1 MEVPPPRAC
10 DLAAAPL
17 GPGALRPDTV
27 PKASIVLAVPVAPM
41 ISVPVP
47 VPVQEL
53 LQERG
58 NLSPRNRKKVILDL

>member
-17 GPGALRPDTV
+17 GPGALRPDAV

-41 ISVPVP
+41 ISY
-47 VPVQEL
+47 PVQEL

>member
-17 GPGALRPDTV
+17 GPGALRPDAV
-27 PKASIVLAVPVAPM
+27 PKASIVLAVPVAPI
-41 ISVPVP
+41 ISY
-47 VPVQEL
+47 PVQEL

-58 NLSPRNRKKVILDL
+58 NLSGETEKKVILDL

>member
-17 GPGALRPDTV
+17 GPGALRPDAV

-41 ISVPVP
+41 ISY
-47 VPVQEL
+47 PVQEL

-58 NLSPRNRKKVILDL
+58 NLSRETEKKVILDL

>member
-17 GPGALRPDTV
+17 GPGALRPDAV

-41 ISVPVP
+41 ISYPVL
-47 VPVQEL
+47 QEL

-58 NLSPRNRKKVILDL
+58 NLSGETEKKVILDL